1 MKQSIGARVGR
12 IISGGFNQLI
22 DAFENAAPEA
32 VMEEAIRE
40 IDGTKDDV
48 RAELGKVIANKHMAS
63 RRLADDNARHED
75 LSSKIELAINEGR
88 EDLAEA
94 AVSLQL
100 DLEAQIPVLESNV
113 AECIEKEKELEGFIS
128 ALEAKKREMRSDL
141 AAYRKSREGA
151 AQSSE
156 STGQQGSA
164 NADIQSRAENAE
176 SAFDRVLSR
185 QTGVD
190 GARSD
195 LTNASQMAELED
207 LARKNRIAERLA
219 AAKAKIKKD

>member
-40 IDGTKDDV
+40 IDGTKNDV

-63 RRLADDNARHED
+63 RRLADTNARHED
-75 LSSKIELAINEGR
+75 LGSKIELAINEDR

-94 AVSLQL
+94 AVSQQL
-100 DLEAQIPVLESNV
+100 DMEAQIPVLESTV
-113 AECIEKEKELEGFIS
+113 AECVEKENELEGFIS
-128 ALEAKKREMRSDL
+128 ALEAKKREMKADL

-151 AQSSE
+151 VQSSD
-156 STGQQGSA
+156 SANQQGA
-164 NADIQSRAENAE
+164 ADSTIQSRAENAE
-176 SAFDRVLSR
+176 SAFERVLSR
-185 QTGVD
+185 QTGVA

-195 LTNASQMAELED
+195 LATSSQMAELED